1 MDIFLAGIIFFILII
16 LLFIK
21 KVCTCLQT
29 PHNFGNPNCYN
40 RYIENIFNIFNI
52 FKFIGIVPL
61 SKNKVKT
68 GIKEY
73 LKDWNE
79 EDNSIFG
86 Q

>member
-1 MDIFLAGIIFFILII
+1 M
-16 LLFIK
+16 
-21 KVCTCLQT
+21 QT
-29 PHNFGNPNCYN
+29 PYNFGNPNCYN
-40 RYIENIFNIFNI
+40 RYIENI

>member
-29 PHNFGNPNCYN
+29 PYNFGNPNCYN
-40 RYIENIFNIFNI
+40 RYIENI